1 MAAAITWQHK
11 RLGLDTTFV
20 AFDAA
25 TCCYRSESP
34 CLQHVAQKLRWT
46 FRLSYHTREA
56 IVNISQGSVLK
67 FGPISDRGQPSSGSR
82 YPQILGLLMY
92 DSVNVG
98 KYFIKHQ
105 CIFTYYFH
113 SWVKGGLVIQYWY
126 RTGVIMHP
134 NQWELWYGPKIAVSL
149 EWKNRKALNSYMNI
163 LIFNHF
169 QSG

>member
-11 RLGLDTTFV
+11 RLGLDTTFF
-20 AFDAA
+20 AFEGRNLLLPKRVSLFTA
-25 TCCYRSESP
+25 CCT
-34 CLQHVAQKLRWT
+34 KLRWT

-67 FGPISDRGQPSSGSR
+67 FGPISDRGQPRSGSR